1 MRDVAGCRTVPLRI
15 TMRCTFNLVI
25 YFARR
30 VRLRAAGGRGT
41 RGPSMARPP
50 RELGLAW
57 RRQQVAIALVA
68 LRFKLGTT
76 DRTVRIDRSGEWAT
90 SPQPTR

>member
-1 MRDVAGCRTVPLRI
+1 MPLRI

-30 VRLRAAGGRGT
+30 VRLRAAGGGRGT